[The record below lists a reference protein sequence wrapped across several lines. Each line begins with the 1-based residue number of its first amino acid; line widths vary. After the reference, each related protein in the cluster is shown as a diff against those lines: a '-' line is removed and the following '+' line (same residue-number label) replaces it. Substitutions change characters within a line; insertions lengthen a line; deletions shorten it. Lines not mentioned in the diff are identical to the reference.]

1 MKKILTFMFAVALLA
16 SCQQEENETTPI
28 DNNSRITIAPII
40 TRATEVN
47 FEDTDQI
54 GVTVTQSND
63 FVYASNK
70 LMTFNNGVFTGDL
83 LWYPEGNDE
92 SQIVAY
98 YPYNA
103 AGTPTSFTV
112 KSNQADQATGY
123 GASDLIAASK
133 SGVLPSTNAIVMNFK
148 HILTK
153 LVINVE
159 NDTQSNISSVV
170 LKGSVPTA
178 TLDLAALSVTA
189 DGNATATD
197 ITAQVVKANE
207 TYRAIV
213 IPQTVA
219 FTLEVTTA
227 DGKTLSQRL
236 TSTTLAQGG
245 QYSVNVRVLP
255 DDIIVTLSGEI
266 DNWTDEGEIGAD
278 NEVPFEEHLD
288 ANYFLYDGV
297 KYNTVTLTNGTTWM
311 AEPLIYLPKGLTP
324 STDPTAD
331 SHVWYPYQLI
341 GEGASPANAA
351 SAEALTDETSIKKL
365 GYLYDMYAAFGSKEI
380 TADNCHDFEATQGIC
395 PKGWHIPTRN
405 DLLDLCGLSNKA
417 VGESGNKVNTEA
429 LFYDVTYGGGKMT
442 KFNEAKWNYVLSGV
456 RMQSNFTATGTYQL
470 GRIYSGNVSSEVLEQ
485 YDNQASL
492 TYIMSST
499 CYQSSA
505 NNIQFFGQMTTFNIG
520 TYPEG
525 RVSLSYVG
533 IKSGMQL
540 RCVRD

>member
-1 MKKILTFMFAVALLA
+1 MKKILTFIFTATLLA
-16 SCQQEENETTPI
+16 SCQQEENEATTI
-28 DNNSRITIAPII
+28 DANSRITIAPII

-47 FEDTDQI
+47 FENTDQI
-54 GVTVTQSND
+54 GVTVTQNND
-63 FVYASNK
+63 FIYASNK
-70 LMTFNNGVFTGDL
+70 LMTFNDGVFTGDL

-103 AGTPTSFTV
+103 AGTPASFTV
-112 KSNQADQATGY
+112 KANQTDQITGY

-189 DGNATATD
+189 DENTTATD
-197 ITAQVVKANE
+197 IIAQVVTANK

-236 TSTTLAQGG
+236 TSTTLAQSG

-288 ANYFLYDGV
+288 ENYFLYDGV

-311 AEPLIYLPKGLTP
+311 AEPLIYLPEGITP

-331 SHVWYPYQLI
+331 SHVWYPYEI
-341 GEGASPANAA
+341 TAEGATVAI
-351 SAEALTDETSIKKL
+351 TDEKAIKEL
-365 GYLYDMYAAFGSKEI
+365 GYLYDLQAAFGGKEI
-380 TADNCHDFEATQGIC
+380 TESNLNSFEGVQGIC
-395 PKGWHIPTRN
+395 PKGWHIPTRLEYFNLVGKTTN
-405 DLLDLCGLSNKA
+405 DVDG
-417 VGESGNKVNTEA
+417 KVPENGDKA
-429 LFYDVTYGGGKMT
+429 LFYDTAYDGAKIPSLNDAG
-442 KFNEAKWNYVLSGV
+442 FNYQFSGV
-456 RMQSNFTATGTYQL
+456 RMAT
-470 GRIYSGNVSSEVLEQ
+470 
-485 YDNQASL
+485 SL
-492 TYIMSST
+492 TGAGSYQKTAIASEDNIQAAWHGKPAMNYYMTST
-499 CYQSSA
+499 AFKPIYNSTSGLLT
-505 NNIQFFGQMTTFNIG
+505 NIQFFGLMSTINTAK
-520 TYPEG
+520 YPEG
-525 RVSLSYVG
+525 RLSLSYVS
-533 IKSGMQL
+533 IKAGMQL

>member
-1 MKKILTFMFAVALLA
+1 MKKILTFMFAATLLV
-16 SCQQEENETTPI
+16 SCQQEENETTTV
-28 DNNSRITIAPII
+28 DTNSRITIAPII

-47 FEDTDQI
+47 FENTDQI

-98 YPYNA
+98 YPYHA

-112 KSNQADQATGY
+112 KDDQTDQDTGY

-159 NDTQSNISSVV
+159 NETQSNISSVV

-189 DGNATATD
+189 DENATATD
-197 ITAQVVKANE
+197 ITAQAVTANE

-219 FTLEVTTA
+219 FTLEVATA

-245 QYSVNVRVLP
+245 QYSVNVRVLT

-266 DNWTDEGEIGAD
+266 ESWTDEGEIGAD
-278 NEVPFEEHLD
+278 NEVAFEEHLD
-288 ANYFLYDGV
+288 ENYFLYDGV
-297 KYNTVTLTNGTTWM
+297 KYNTVTLANGTTWM
-311 AEPLIYLPKGLTP
+311 AEPLIYLPEGYTP

-331 SHVWYPYQLI
+331 SHIWFPYEI
-341 GEGASPANAA
+341 IDGATVATTEE
-351 SAEALTDETSIKKL
+351 SAIKEL
-365 GYLYDMYAAFGSKEI
+365 GYLYDFQVALGGKEI
-380 TADNCHDFEATQGIC
+380 TESNLNSFEGVQGIC
-395 PKGWHIPTRN
+395 PKGWHIPTRLEYFNLVGKSTN
-405 DLLDLCGLSNKA
+405 DVDG
-417 VGESGNKVNTEA
+417 KVPADGDKA
-429 LFYDVTYGGGKMT
+429 LFYDAAYDGAKIPS
-442 KFNEAKWNYVLSGV
+442 FNDAGFNYQFSGV
-456 RMQSNFTATGTYQL
+456 RMAT
-470 GRIYSGNVSSEVLEQ
+470 
-485 YDNQASL
+485 SL
-492 TYIMSST
+492 TGAGSYQKTAIANEANIQAAWHGKPAMNYYMTST
-499 CYQSSA
+499 AFKPIYNSTSGA
-505 NNIQFFGQMTTFNIG
+505 LTNIQFFGLMSTINTAK
-520 TYPEG
+520 YPEG
-525 RVSLSYVG
+525 RLSLSYVS
-533 IKSGMQL
+533 IKAGMQL

>member
-112 KSNQADQATGY
+112 KANQADQATGY

-148 HILTK
+148 HMLTK

-159 NDTQSNISSVV
+159 NDTESNLLSVA

-178 TLDLAALSVTA
+178 AVDLAALSVTA
-189 DGNATATD
+189 DENATATD

-219 FTLEVTTA
+219 FTLEVATS
-227 DGKTLSQRL
+227 DGKTLSQKL
-236 TSTTLAQGG
+236 ASTKLAQGG

-266 DNWTDEGEIGAD
+266 ENWTDEGEIGAD
-278 NEVPFEEHLD
+278 NEVSFEEHLD
-288 ANYFLYDGV
+288 ENYFLYDGV

-331 SHVWYPYQLI
+331 SHVWYPYEI
-341 GEGASPANAA
+341 TAEGATVAT
-351 SAEALTDETSIKKL
+351 TDEKAIKES
-365 GYLYDMYAAFGSKEI
+365 GYLYDLQAAFGGKEI
-380 TADNCHDFEATQGIC
+380 TETNLSTFEGAQGIC
-395 PKGWHIPTRN
+395 PKGWHIPTRLEYFNLVGKSTN
-405 DLLDLCGLSNKA
+405 DADG
-417 VGESGNKVNTEA
+417 KVPEDGDKA
-429 LFYDVTYGGGKMT
+429 LFYDTTYDGAKIPSLNDAG
-442 KFNEAKWNYVLSGV
+442 FNYQFSGV
-456 RMQSNFTATGTYQL
+456 RMAT
-470 GRIYSGNVSSEVLEQ
+470 
-485 YDNQASL
+485 SL
-492 TYIMSST
+492 TGAGSYQKTAIASEDNIQAAWHGKPAMNYYMTST
-499 CYQSSA
+499 AFKPIYNSTSGLLT
-505 NNIQFFGQMTTFNIG
+505 NIQFFGLMSTINTAK
-520 TYPEG
+520 YPEG
-525 RVSLSYVG
+525 RLSLSYVS
-533 IKSGMQL
+533 IKAGQQL